1 MNPYDPT
8 VARLTARSV
17 LGRRRALVL
26 LLLPA
31 AMIGLCTL
39 ARVLAALDGDVEQD
53 LAGPLSADLLAGFGI
68 AVLLPLLGLIAG
80 TGVIGPEID
89 EGSIVYLLAKPIDRF
104 TIVLTKLAVAI
115 GVVVAFGVLPIA
127 VAAVVLTGEVGKV
140 TVAFSVGA
148 LAGGIAFC
156 ALFLVLAV
164 VTRHAVVIG
173 LIYALVWESVVG
185 QFVPGVQN
193 LSAQQWS
200 LGVVV
205 GLLGEDA
212 ERVELTAA
220 VEPLTGVVMLTVVTV
235 ASTVYAG
242 IRLRRLRLSAE
253 V

>member
-53 LAGPLSADLLAGFGI
+53 LAGPLAADLLAGFGI

-127 VAAVVLTGEVGKV
+127 VAAVVLTGEVGKI

-205 GLLGEDA
+205 GLLGDDA

-220 VEPLTGVVMLTVVTV
+220 VEPLTGVVMLTVVTL

>member
-1 MNPYDPT
+1 
-8 VARLTARSV
+8 
-17 LGRRRALVL
+17 
-26 LLLPA
+26 
-31 AMIGLCTL
+31 
-39 ARVLAALDGDVEQD
+39 
-53 LAGPLSADLLAGFGI
+53 
-68 AVLLPLLGLIAG
+68 
-80 TGVIGPEID
+80 
-89 EGSIVYLLAKPIDRF
+89 
-104 TIVLTKLAVAI
+104 
-115 GVVVAFGVLPIA
+115 
-127 VAAVVLTGEVGKV
+127 
-140 TVAFSVGA
+140 
-148 LAGGIAFC
+148 
-156 ALFLVLAV
+156 V

-205 GLLGEDA
+205 GLLGDDA